1 MIKKLTRRQQ
11 QFLSQFLDFYHEVEQ
26 PIHYPELAERLGI
39 GKITAYEMLRLLEE
53 RGLVEVEYHLPP
65 GSRGP
70 GRSTVLFIP
79 TTKAIHLLSELSGN
93 SFRDQEWEEVK
104 ERILQ
109 QLRVGKAAGHEDL
122 LSDLLARIPERR
134 SPLIYSTEMITA
146 TLLTV
151 ESMRDTVESSKLG
164 EHLKRIGMP
173 GEIGLSAI
181 AGIGAALSLA
191 ERANRRA
198 SSFLLAQSGKYQTML
213 SQLSEENRHRLSDFA
228 REVAK
233 IVNS

>member
-1 MIKKLTRRQQ
+1 MTKKLTRRQQ

-53 RGLVEVEYHLPP
+53 RGLVEAEYHLPP

-70 GRSTVLFIP
+70 GRSSVLFIP
-79 TTKAIHLLSELSGN
+79 TLKASQILLELSGGT
-93 SFRDQEWEEVK
+93 SEDEDWDEVK

-109 QLRVGKAAGHEDL
+109 QLREGQAAGYEKL
-122 LSDLLARIPERR
+122 LSDLLARISDQS
-134 SPLIYSTEMITA
+134 SPLIYSTEMVTA
-146 TLLTV
+146 VLLAV
-151 ESMRDTVESSKLG
+151 DSMRGAAETSEVTKRLQ
-164 EHLKRIGMP
+164 RIGLP
-173 GEIGLSAI
+173 GEIGLSALGGVS
-181 AGIGAALSLA
+181 ATLYMV

-198 SSFLLAQSGKYQTML
+198 STFLLGQSGKFQTML
-213 SQLSEENRHRLSDFA
+213 SRLSEDNRRYLSAFA

-233 IVNS
+233 IVNR